1 MLGYY
6 HCSRCCPFCKSSF
19 FLILLGNRRAPP
31 PAHRAE
37 HFLIAFPCFSD
48 YNNQKE
54 EKQEGDAMRRILTL
68 VLAAVLLSGCVGKKT
83 ETQPTVVEEGTVE
96 EVYTFGGGEAG

>member
-1 MLGYY
+1 MLGHY
-6 HCSRCCPFCKSSF
+6 HYSRCCASCKSSF
-19 FLILLGNRRAPP
+19 FLILLGSRRSPP
-31 PAHRAE
+31 PARRAE
-37 HFLIAFPCFSD
+37 HLLIAFPCFSD

-68 VLAAVLLSGCVGKKT
+68 VLAAVLLSGCVGKQT
-83 ETQPTVVEEGTVE
+83 QTQPTVVEEGTVE

>member
-1 MLGYY
+1 MTAAVMLRSPFSHTLGE
-6 HCSRCCPFCKSSF
+6 SLCPSP
-19 FLILLGNRRAPP
+19 GTPGRT
-31 PAHRAE
+31 
-37 HFLIAFPCFSD
+37 FLIAFPYFSD

-54 EKQEGDAMRRILTL
+54 EKQEGDTMRRILTL

-83 ETQPTVVEEGTVE
+83 QTQPTVVEEGTVE